1 MEQSVTRVSLLS
13 RITRVLLVALVSLA
27 GLSVIGVGAAGAATG
42 VSIKSLSPATG
53 GSSGG
58 TSVVIAG
65 SNFGSSASSVTVTF
79 GGIPA
84 TSFTLDSASKIT
96 AISPPQ
102 AADTAPAT
110 TVVVTVSGSVSSP
123 AAAGDDIFNYIPS
136 ISGTGLIPATSS
148 QTGST
153 VTITAAGTWA
163 AGQQVSIAGFSNA
176 LTSGVY
182 SIVTGGTG
190 SFTMSFSGTTTASGA
205 GSVSPTLNGAVG
217 PLSGGTSVIIN
228 GTGFTGATAVD
239 FGTVAARSFVIDSA
253 TQITAVTPAATA
265 VGGVDITVIVPTTP
279 TASTSVIVPADDTFN
294 YVSTPTVTGLTTTAS
309 PAGGPTGGG
318 TQVTIAGTSFD
329 GVTGVD
335 FGDLPATSFLLNGLN
350 SITAVAPPDSGVV
363 DVTVTTGRGTSAMSP
378 ADQYTY
384 NPTLAAAPGTA
395 SYANSPGSTVPV
407 TGTSQAGTTLT
418 IDAVGAWKAGQEVG
432 LSGFTNGIPA
442 ATYSVLA
449 AATSSF
455 TVTFGGSTSGSG
467 TGQALVF
474 TTVTPSTVTATTTGT
489 GSITLTAPGAW
500 FTGQKVYL
508 SGFANGIATGDYPV
522 TSGTNGKFSVTV
534 PGTVTASGTGTV
546 VPFQAQSFNVST
558 LVTGGGT
565 INPAS
570 VTVPMVDQPK
580 SGNVTVVGTQ
590 LVYVPQQSNPTSYN
604 ENGTTVW
611 LAHVTTTGT
620 QTVTF
625 SICNSSPDTSCTT
638 STVTYDPAQTGL
650 YVGNQLSALGLLVT
664 VVEDTGGGVVVP
676 PTAAPGSTFT
686 TITSPTSTDL
696 PSTDVLPVIGIGGYR
711 SITPVPTGVTL
722 VPGSLSV
729 TGGDTGSTG
738 RYTATLCTQAMGY
751 VPNVCTANFAGN
763 FKATY
768 PYIETSL
775 NAGTLIPG
783 GSQLSLPSVSATWT
797 VTASVG
803 AVINSYQTE
812 FAVST
817 DVESIGFLA
826 LDAFPSDLASYL
838 NQGLGSPPPV
848 YAPPSPRWTVDVQAA
863 TAPGAPTAVTATPG
877 DASATVSWTAP
888 VSDGGSP
895 ITGYTVTSSP
905 GGSTCTSTTTTSCT
919 VDDLTNGTSYTFTV
933 TATNAIG
940 TSPPSSPSTGV
951 IPVTVPGAPTGVTAT
966 PGNTSASVSWTAP
979 TDDGGT
985 AITGYTVTSSPGAFT
1000 CTSTT
1005 TTSCTVNGLA
1015 NGTSYTFTVTASNAV
1030 GTGPASSPSTGV
1042 IPEAGVPGSPTG
1054 VTATAGDA
1062 SATVS
1067 WTAPSDGGSPITG
1080 YTVTSAPGAFTCTST
1095 TITSCTVDGLTNGTS
1110 YTFTVTATN
1119 DSGTGSPS
1127 AQSNAVVPFTVP
1139 GTPTGVTATAGNA
1152 SATVSWTAPSDDGGA
1167 PVTGYT
1173 VTSSPGAFTCTSATT
1188 SCTVHGLTNGTAY
1201 TFTVTAT
1208 NKAGTGGAS
1217 EPSTSVTPMATVPAA
1232 PTGVTATAGDT
1243 SASVSWT
1250 PGASGGSPIL
1260 TYTVTSTPSSAGC
1273 TVSAPATSC
1282 TVTGLTN
1289 GTAYTFQVQAT
1300 NAVGSGPLSNPSP
1313 PVTPT
1318 ANGPIKG
1325 YWMATSTGKLLTNG
1339 AAVSYGSPAGL
1350 ALNAPIVGFAPTPD
1364 RHGYWFVGAD
1374 GGVFNYG
1381 DAGFYGSTGGQ
1392 HLNAPIVGIASTS
1405 DGKGYWLVAA
1415 DGGVFNY
1422 GDAAF
1427 AGSHGATHLNAPIVG
1442 VAGQGTNGYLLVG
1455 SDGGVFAYGSATFR
1469 GSLGGTHLNAPVV
1482 GITVPADGTG
1492 YYLAAAD
1499 GGVFAYDAPFMGSAT
1514 GVTDQPIIGITAGAS
1529 GGYVLSGREGA
1540 VFAYPSSNFFG
1551 VQTGVSSPVV
1561 GVSS

>member
-1 MEQSVTRVSLLS
+1 MEQSVARVSHLS
-13 RITRVLLVALVSLA
+13 RFARVLLVALVSLA
-27 GLSVIGVGAAGAATG
+27 GLSVIGVSSAGAATG
-42 VSIKSLSPATG
+42 PSIKSLTPPTG
-53 GSSGG
+53 GTSGG

-79 GGIPA
+79 GGVPA
-84 TSFTLDSASKIT
+84 TSFTLNSASKIT

-110 TVVVTVSGSVSSP
+110 TVVVTVSGVASIPV
-123 AAAGDDIFNYIPS
+123 ATGDNIFDYIPS
-136 ISGTGLIPATSS
+136 VSGTGLIPATSS

-153 VTITAAGTWA
+153 VTITAAGTWT
-163 AGQQVSIAGFSNA
+163 AGQQVSVAGFSNG

-182 SIVTGGTG
+182 SVVTGGTG
-190 SFTMSFSGTTTASGA
+190 TFTMSFSGSTSASGA

-217 PLSGGTSVIIN
+217 PLSGGTSVIVN

-239 FGTVAARSFVIDSA
+239 FGSVAATSFAIDSA
-253 TQITAVTPAATA
+253 TQITAVSPAATA
-265 VGGVDITVIVPTTP
+265 VGGVDITVTVPTTP

-294 YVSTPTVTGLTTTAS
+294 YVSTPTVTGLTTTAT

-329 GVTGVD
+329 GVTAVH
-335 FGDLPATSFLLNGLN
+335 FGAQPATSFLVNGLN
-350 SITAVAPPDSGVV
+350 SITAIAPSGTGTV
-363 DVTVTTGRGTSAMSP
+363 DVTVTTGLGTTASGP
-378 ADQYTY
+378 ADHYTY
-384 NPTLAAAPGTA
+384 DPTLSVAAGTA
-395 SYANSPGSTVPV
+395 SYANSPGTTVPV
-407 TGTSQAGTTLT
+407 TGTSQTGSTVTV
-418 IDAVGAWKAGQEVG
+418 DAIGAWKAGQEVG
-432 LSGFTNGIPA
+432 LSGFTNGLTA

-449 AATSSF
+449 AATNSF
-455 TVTFGGSTSGSG
+455 TVTFNGTPTTGSG

-474 TTVTPSTVTATTTGT
+474 TTVSSSSVTATTTGT
-489 GSITLTAPGAW
+489 GMITLTAPGAW
-500 FTGQKVYL
+500 FEGQEVYL
-508 SGFANGIATGDYPV
+508 TGFTNGIATGDYPV
-522 TSGTNGKFSVTV
+522 TAGTNGTFTVSV

-570 VTVPMVDQPK
+570 VTIPTGDQPK
-580 SGNVTVVGTQ
+580 SGSVSVVGTQ
-590 LVYVPQQSNPTSYN
+590 LVYVPQQGNPTSYN

-611 LAHVTTTGT
+611 LAHVTTTGS

-625 SICNSSPDTSCTT
+625 SICNSSPDTSCAT
-638 STVTYDPAQTGL
+638 STVTYNPGETGL
-650 YVGNQLSALGLLVT
+650 YVGNQLSAIGLEVS
-664 VVEDTGGGVVVP
+664 VVEDTGGGVVAP
-676 PTAAPGSTFT
+676 ATAAPGSTFT

-711 SITPVPTGVTL
+711 SITPVPTGATL

-729 TGGDTGSTG
+729 TGGDAGSTG
-738 RYTATLCTQAMGY
+738 KYTATLCTQAMGY

-775 NAGTLIPG
+775 NAGTLIAG

-797 VTASVG
+797 VTASAG

-826 LDAFPSDLASYL
+826 LDAFPSNLASYL
-838 NQGLGSPPPV
+838 NQGLSAPAPV
-848 YAPPSPRWTVDVQAA
+848 YAPPSPRWTVDVEAP
-863 TAPGAPTAVTATPG
+863 TVPGAPTAVTATPG

-888 VSDGGSP
+888 DDGGSP
-895 ITGYTVTSSP
+895 
-905 GGSTCTSTTTTSCT
+905 
-919 VDDLTNGTSYTFTV
+919 
-933 TATNAIG
+933 
-940 TSPPSSPSTGV
+940 
-951 IPVTVPGAPTGVTAT
+951 
-966 PGNTSASVSWTAP
+966 
-979 TDDGGT
+979 
-985 AITGYTVTSSPGAFT
+985 ITGYTVTSSPGAFT

-1005 TTSCTVNGLA
+1005 TTSCTVDGLTNGTSYTFTVTATNAIGTSLPSSPSTGVIPVTLPGAPTGVTATAGNASASVSWTAPDDGGTAITGYTVTSSPGAFTCTATTSTSCTVDGLA
-1015 NGTSYTFTVTASNAV
+1015 NGTSYTFTVTATNAV

-1067 WTAPSDGGSPITG
+1067 WTAPDDGGSPITG
-1080 YTVTSAPGAFTCTST
+1080 YTVTSSPGAFTCTST
-1095 TITSCTVDGLTNGTS
+1095 TTTSCTVDGLTNGTS

-1139 GTPTGVTATAGNA
+1139 GAPTGVTATAGNA

-1167 PVTGYT
+1167 AITGYT
-1173 VTSSPGAFTCTSATT
+1173 ATSSPGAFTCTSATT
-1188 SCTVHGLTNGTAY
+1188 SCTVHGLTNGTGY

-1208 NKAGTGGAS
+1208 NKAGTGAAS
-1217 EPSTSVTPMATVPAA
+1217 GPSPSVTPMATVPAA
-1232 PTGVTATAGDT
+1232 PSGVTATAGDT

-1273 TVSAPATSC
+1273 TVSAPTTSC

-1289 GTAYTFQVQAT
+1289 GTSYTFQVKAT
-1300 NAVGSGPLSNPSP
+1300 NAVGSGPLSNPSSP
-1313 PVTPT
+1313 TTPT

-1405 DGKGYWLVAA
+1405 DGKGYWLVGA

-1442 VAGQGTNGYLLVG
+1442 VAGHGTNGYLLVG

-1514 GVTDQPIIGITAGAS
+1514 GVTNQPIIGITAGAS
-1529 GGYVLSGREGA
+1529 GGYVLSGTAGA

-1551 VQTGVSSPVV
+1551 SQTGLSSPVV